1 MEGWGPERAMYEAI
15 FVNTKLHIK
24 SGKNWHLVESGGN
37 LKNVWGYIMN
47 HLKSENGN
55 RINLNEIYIKLQKP
69 PFGLKLGLIPVVVM
83 SLFSASRNKIALYEH
98 GTYCPELEPQILE
111 RMYKNPKYFELK
123 YFGDRLKLRRD
134 HTVCNCKRDENNSK
148 I

>member
-1 MEGWGPERAMYEAI
+1 MIIIPCDDIHFGMEGWGPERAMYEAI

-69 PFGLKLGLIPVVVM
+69 HIWVKTWIDSGSCNVIV
-83 SLFSASRNKIALYEH
+83 FS
-98 GTYCPELEPQILE
+98 
-111 RMYKNPKYFELK
+111 
-123 YFGDRLKLRRD
+123 
-134 HTVCNCKRDENNSK
+134 
-148 I
+148 